1 MNKQIYKHMKQ
12 ERDKLSAKQSKV
24 YRELKNLWRSTQN
37 RFMLT
42 DEERFKLQELEEH
55 SGSLE
60 DQIQQINSKL
70 LKFELFGG

>member
-1 MNKQIYKHMKQ
+1 MNKHIYKHMKQ